1 MLTFPSLQRPDAGY
15 SHIEKGPV
23 PQTSSLTCP
32 MLLPISLCNSL
43 VLKGKRSTL
52 THGLSVV
59 LVVLVVVPV
68 VVVAVPVVLVVL
80 VVVVVVVAVAEGVG
94 SWELLREPPKFLNA
108 DVERASPLFSHHSSE
123 LRPMRLS

>member
-59 LVVLVVVPV
+59 LVVVPV

-94 SWELLREPPKFLNA
+94 SWESLREPPKFLNA